1 MTPERWQQVRAMLA
15 GALERAQADRAAY
28 LDQVSC
34 EPSLRR
40 EVESLLAREKEAERF
55 LEAPALEVA
64 AKMLGNNGPDQSL
77 IGAKIGSYQVVSL
90 LGAGGMGEVYQAHDT
105 KLGRDVAIKVL
116 PPAFVH
122 DPYRLSRFQR
132 EAKML
137 ASLNH
142 PNIATIH
149 GLEQSDGVNYLVME
163 LVPGQTLAERVS
175 AGALKIEE
183 GLKLGVQI
191 AEALEAAHEKGV
203 IHRDLK
209 PANVKVTP
217 GGRVK
222 VLDFGLAKAFAGDSG
237 QDLSHA
243 LTLEAMGTEEGRI
256 LGTPA
261 YMSPEQ
267 ARGKSVDKRTDIWAF
282 GCVLYELLTGKAAF
296 DGETV
301 SDMIVAVLERE
312 PEWELLPPPIPAKI
326 QDLLRRCLQKDSQR
340 RLRDI
345 GDARIEIEEALA
357 APKVAAPT
365 QAGVPVSAI
374 TQRKSRELLAWAIAA
389 IAIVIAAL
397 VLGAF
402 AYFRNVPQDAKTIR
416 FFVSP
421 PETWTL
427 TRQLGLFGSPPDPL
441 AVSPDG
447 HRIALVATSADGRT
461 LLWVRSLDTLNAQ
474 PLAGTEG
481 AAHPFWSPD
490 SRFLGFFAGGKLKKI
505 DVSGG
510 PPLTL
515 CDAPDDRGGAWSQD
529 GVIVFAPKT
538 DSALQ
543 KVPDSGGTPI
553 AATVLAP
560 GEAHRGPVFL
570 PDGRHFLYRVK
581 TEEGAPG
588 LIYIA
593 SLNSTDRKL
602 LLSTNTGTVVFT
614 QGHLLFLRG
623 TTLMAQPFDA
633 RHLVLTGDAFPIAEQ
648 IQIQSNPNAGYG
660 LFSASGNGVL
670 AYQTGAGTTGS
681 QLVWFDRA
689 GKQVGTLG
697 DSATYADLVLSPNE
711 KQASVSISDGQQRDI
726 WLYDVARGLRTRFTF
741 DPADELN
748 SVWSPDASRLVF
760 NSRRKGHLNLY
771 QKASSGAGTE
781 EVLLEDN
788 RDKSPQSWSPDGRFI
803 LYTSSGPPTG
813 DDLFVLPLSGD
824 RKPVPFL
831 QTPFNEYDGQF
842 SPDGRYVLY
851 VSDESGKDDVY
862 VTPFPGPGGK
872 WQISTAGG
880 TFPRWR
886 RDGTEIFYLAPD
898 NKLMAA
904 AVNGKGSSFEVGAA
918 KPLFEARALDPT
930 RNRFAVSADGQ
941 RFLMNS
947 APQTT
952 SAPITVVLN
961 WAAGLKK

>member
-1 MTPERWQQVRAMLA
+1 MTPERWEQVRAMLA
-15 GALERAQADRAAY
+15 GALERAPADRAAY
-28 LDQVSC
+28 LDQISN
-34 EPSLRR
+34 EPALRR
-40 EVESLLAREKEAERF
+40 EVESLLAHESEAERF

-64 AKMLGNNGPDQSL
+64 AKMLGNYGPDQSL
-77 IGAKIGSYQVVSL
+77 IGAKIGSYQILSL
-90 LGAGGMGEVYQAHDT
+90 LGAGGMGEVYKAQDT
-105 KLGRDVAIKVL
+105 KLGRNVAIKVL
-116 PPAFVH
+116 PAAFVH
-122 DPYRLSRFQR
+122 DPERLSRFQR
-132 EAKML
+132 EARVL
-137 ASLNH
+137 AALNH
-142 PNIATIH
+142 PNIATIY
-149 GLEQSDGVNYLVME
+149 GLEQSDGVHFLIME
-163 LVPGQTLAERVS
+163 LVPGETLADRVKS
-175 AGALKIEE
+175 GPMPMEEALKIA
-183 GLKLGVQI
+183 VQI
-191 AEALEAAHEKGV
+191 AEALEAAHEKNI

-217 GGRVK
+217 EGKVK
-222 VLDFGLAKAFAGDSG
+222 VLDFGLAKAFAGNSAE
-237 QDLSHA
+237 DLSHA
-243 LTLEAMGTEEGRI
+243 LTFTAMGTEEGRI

-267 ARGKSVDKRTDIWAF
+267 SRGKATDKRTDIWAF
-282 GCVLYELLTGKAAF
+282 GCVLYELLTARQAF
-296 DGETV
+296 PGETL
-301 SDMIVAVLERE
+301 SDTIAAVLDSE
-312 PEWELLPPPIPAKI
+312 PDWQSLPPTTPSKI
-326 QDLLRRCLQKDSQR
+326 RDSLRRSLMKERDR

-357 APKVAAPT
+357 GPKDAAPT
-365 QAGVPVSAI
+365 QAGVPVRAI
-374 TQRKSRELLAWAIAA
+374 TQRKSRERPGWPIAA
-389 IAIVIAAL
+389 IAIIIAAL

-402 AYFRNVPQDAKTIR
+402 AYFRKVPQDAQTIR

-427 TRQLGLFGSPPDPL
+427 TRQLGLTGSPPNPL

-447 HRIALVATSADGRT
+447 HRIALVATSRDGRT

-481 AAHPFWSPD
+481 AARPFWSPD
-490 SRFLGFFAGGKLKKI
+490 SRFLAFFADGKLKKI

-529 GVIVFAPKT
+529 GVIVFAPRT

-543 KVPDSGGTPI
+543 KVSDSGGTPI

-570 PDGRHFLYRVK
+570 PDGRHFLYRAK
-581 TEEGAPG
+581 MDRGTG

-593 SLNSTDRKL
+593 SLDSTDRKL
-602 LLSTNTGTVVFT
+602 LSNADSGTYVYT
-614 QGHLLFLRG
+614 EGYLLFLQG
-623 TTLMAQPFDA
+623 TTLMAQPLDA
-633 RHLVLTGDAFPIAEQ
+633 RHLVLAGDAFPIAEQ
-648 IQIQSNPNAGYG
+648 IQVQSAAGPGFG
-660 LFSASGNGVL
+660 LFSASSSGVL
-670 AYQTGAGTTGS
+670 AYQTGTGTTAS
-681 QLVWFDRA
+681 QLVWFDRT
-689 GKQVGTLG
+689 GKQIGILG
-697 DSATYADLVLSPNE
+697 DSATYAELVLSPDE
-711 KQASVSISDGQQRDI
+711 KRVSVSISDGQQRDI
-726 WLYDVARGLRTRFTF
+726 WAYDVARGLRTRITF

-748 SVWSPDASRLVF
+748 SVWSSDGTRLVF
-760 NSRRKGHLNLY
+760 NSRRKGHLDLY

-781 EVLLEDN
+781 EVLLEDD

-842 SPDGRYVLY
+842 SPDGRWVAY
-851 VSDESGKDDVY
+851 VSDESGKDEVY
-862 VTPFPGPGGK
+862 VAPFPGPGGK

-880 TFPRWR
+880 TLPRWR

-904 AVNGKGSSFEVGAA
+904 AVNGKGSRFEVGAV
-918 KPLFEARALDPT
+918 KPLFETRGLDVT
-930 RNRFAVSADGQ
+930 RNRYAVSADGQ
-941 RFLMNS
+941 RFLINTD
-947 APQTT
+947 PQIT

>member
-1 MTPERWQQVRAMLA
+1 MTPERWQQIEQLYYA
-15 GALERAQADRAAY
+15 ALERGEGQRGTY
-28 LDQVSC
+28 LHEVCAGDDA
-34 EPSLRR
+34 LRR
-40 EVESLLAREKEAERF
+40 EVESLLEQEKRADGF
-55 LEAPALEVA
+55 LESPALEVA
-64 AKMLGNNGPDQSL
+64 AKMLAKDENRSL
-77 IGAKIGSYQVVSL
+77 SGQQLGSYKIVCL

-122 DPYRLSRFQR
+122 DPDRLSRFQR

-175 AGALKIEE
+175 AGAIKIEE

-237 QDLSHA
+237 QDISHA

-282 GCVLYELLTGKAAF
+282 GCVLFELLTGKAAF

-312 PEWELLPPPIPAKI
+312 PEWELLPPPTPARI

-357 APKVAAPT
+357 APKVAAST

-374 TQRKSRELLAWAIAA
+374 TQRKSRELLAWAITA
-389 IAIVIAAL
+389 IAIVITAL

-402 AYFRNVPQDAKTIR
+402 AYIRNVPQDAQTIR

-447 HRIALVATSADGRT
+447 HRIALAATSADGRT
-461 LLWVRSLDTLNAQ
+461 LLWVRSLDSLNAQ

-490 SRFLGFFAGGKLKKI
+490 SRFLGFFADGKLKKI

-529 GVIVFAPKT
+529 GVIVFAPRT

-543 KVPDSGGTPI
+543 KVSDSGGTPI

-570 PDGRHFLYRVK
+570 PDGQHFLYRVK

-602 LLSTNTGTVVFT
+602 LLDTNTGTVVYT

-633 RHLVLTGDAFPIAEQ
+633 RHLVLKGDAFPIAEQ

-670 AYQTGAGTTGS
+670 AYQTGAGTTAS
-681 QLVWFDRA
+681 QLVWFDRT
-689 GKQVGTLG
+689 GKQVGMLG
-697 DSATYADLVLSPNE
+697 DSATYADLVLSPDE
-711 KQASVSISDGQQRDI
+711 KQASVSISAGQQRDI
-726 WLYDVARGLRTRFTF
+726 WRYDVARGLRTRFTF

-760 NSRRKGHLNLY
+760 NSRRKGHMNLY

-803 LYTSSGPPTG
+803 LYTSSGPPTA
-813 DDLFVLPLSGD
+813 DDLFVLPLFGD

-842 SPDGRYVLY
+842 SPDGRWVAY
-851 VSDESGKDDVY
+851 VSDESGKDEVY

-886 RDGTEIFYLAPD
+886 RDSTEIFYLAPD

-904 AVNGKGSSFEVGAA
+904 AVNGKGSSFEVGAV

>member
-1 MTPERWQQVRAMLA
+1 MTSERWQQVRAMLA
-15 GALERAQADRAAY
+15 GALERAPADRAAY
-28 LDQVSC
+28 LDQVSS

-40 EVESLLAREKEAERF
+40 EVESLLAHESEAERF

-77 IGAKIGSYQVVSL
+77 IGAKIGSYQVLSL

-105 KLGRDVAIKVL
+105 KLGRNVAIKVL
-116 PPAFVH
+116 PAAFVH
-122 DPYRLSRFQR
+122 DPERLSRFQR
-132 EAKML
+132 EARML
-137 ASLNH
+137 AALNH

-149 GLEQSDGVNYLVME
+149 GLEQSDGVHFLIME
-163 LVPGQTLAERVS
+163 LVPGETLADRVKS
-175 AGALKIEE
+175 GPVPIEEALKIA
-183 GLKLGVQI
+183 VQI
-191 AEALEAAHEKGV
+191 AEALEAAHEKNI

-217 GGRVK
+217 EGKVK
-222 VLDFGLAKAFAGDSG
+222 VLDFGLAKAFAGDSAE
-237 QDLSHA
+237 DLSHA
-243 LTLEAMGTEEGRI
+243 VTFTAMGTEEGRI

-267 ARGKSVDKRTDIWAF
+267 ARGKATDKRTDIWAF
-282 GCVLYELLTGKAAF
+282 GCVLYELLTARQAF
-296 DGETV
+296 PGETL
-301 SDMIVAVLERE
+301 SDTIAAVLDSE
-312 PEWELLPPPIPAKI
+312 PDWQSLPLTTPSKI
-326 QDLLRRCLQKDSQR
+326 RDSLRRSLQKERNR

-357 APKVAAPT
+357 APKDALPT
-365 QAGVPVSAI
+365 QPGVPVSAI
-374 TQRKSRELLAWAIAA
+374 TQFKSRERLAWAIGA

-402 AYFRNVPQDAKTIR
+402 AYFRSVPQDAQTIR

-427 TRQLGLFGSPPDPL
+427 TRQLGLTGAPPNPL

-481 AAHPFWSPD
+481 AARPFWSPD
-490 SRFLGFFAGGKLKKI
+490 SRLLGFFAGGKLKKI

-529 GVIVFAPKT
+529 GVIVFAPRP
-538 DSALQ
+538 DSTLQ
-543 KVPDSGGTPI
+543 KVSDSGGTPI

-570 PDGRHFLYRVK
+570 PDGRHFLYRAK
-581 TEEGAPG
+581 MDRGTG

-593 SLNSTDRKL
+593 SLDSADRKL
-602 LLSTNTGTVVFT
+602 LLNVDSGTYVYSE
-614 QGHLLFLRG
+614 GHLLFLRG

-633 RHLVLTGDAFPIAEQ
+633 RHLVLAGDAFPIAEQ
-648 IQIQSNPNAGYG
+648 IQVQNATGPGFG
-660 LFSASGNGVL
+660 LFSASSTGVL
-670 AYQTGAGTTGS
+670 AYQTGTGTTAT
-681 QLVWFDRA
+681 QLVWFDRT
-689 GKQVGTLG
+689 GKRVGTLG
-697 DSATYADLVLSPNE
+697 DSATYADLVLSPDE
-711 KQASVSISDGQQRDI
+711 KRASVSISDGKQRDI
-726 WLYDVARGLRTRFTF
+726 WAYDVARGLRTRITF

-748 SVWSPDASRLVF
+748 SVWSSDGSRLVF
-760 NSRRKGHLNLY
+760 NSRRKGHLDLY
-771 QKASSGAGTE
+771 QKASSGAGAE

-788 RDKSPQSWSPDGRFI
+788 RDKSPQSWSPEGRFI

-842 SPDGRYVLY
+842 SPDGRWVAYG
-851 VSDESGKDDVY
+851 SDESGKDEVY
-862 VTPFPGPGGK
+862 VAPFPGPGGK
-872 WQISTAGG
+872 WQISTAVG

-898 NKLMAA
+898 NNLMAA
-904 AVNGKGSSFEVGAA
+904 AVNGKGSSFEVGAV

-930 RNRFAVSADGQ
+930 RNSFAVSADGQ
-941 RFLMNS
+941 RFLINTD
-947 APQTT
+947 PQTT

>member
-1 MTPERWQQVRAMLA
+1 MTPERWQKVRAMLA
-15 GALERAQADRAAY
+15 GALDRAPADRAAY
-28 LDQVSC
+28 LDQVSS

-40 EVESLLAREKEAERF
+40 EVESLLAHESEAERF

-77 IGAKIGSYQVVSL
+77 IGAKIGSYQVLSL
-90 LGAGGMGEVYQAHDT
+90 LGAGGMGEVYQAQDT

-116 PPAFVH
+116 PAAFVH
-122 DPYRLSRFQR
+122 DPERLSRFQR
-132 EAKML
+132 EARML
-137 ASLNH
+137 AALNH
-142 PNIATIH
+142 PNIATIY
-149 GLEQSDGVNYLVME
+149 GLEQTDGVHFLIME
-163 LVPGQTLAERVS
+163 LVPGESLADRVKS
-175 AGALKIEE
+175 GPVRMEEALKIA
-183 GLKLGVQI
+183 VQI
-191 AEALEAAHEKGV
+191 AEALEAAHEKN
-203 IHRDLK
+203 ITHRDLK

-217 GGRVK
+217 EGKVK
-222 VLDFGLAKAFAGDSG
+222 VLDFGLAKVFGGDSA

-243 LTLEAMGTEEGRI
+243 VTLTAMGTEEGRI

-267 ARGKSVDKRTDIWAF
+267 ARGKATDKRTDIWAF
-282 GCVLYELLTGKAAF
+282 GCVLYELLTARQAF
-296 DGETV
+296 PGETL
-301 SDMIVAVLERE
+301 SDTIAAVLDSE
-312 PEWELLPPPIPAKI
+312 PDWQSLPSTTPSKI
-326 QDLLRRCLQKDSQR
+326 RDLLRRSLQKERDR

-345 GDARIEIEEALA
+345 GDARIEIEETLT
-357 APKVAAPT
+357 APKDAGST
-365 QAGVPVSAI
+365 QAGLPVNA
-374 TQRKSRELLAWAIAA
+374 TQRKSWERLAWAIAA
-389 IAIVIAAL
+389 ITMFIAAL
-397 VLGAF
+397 FLGAF
-402 AYFRNVPQDAKTIR
+402 VYFRSVPQDAQTIR
-416 FFVSP
+416 FLVSP

-447 HRIALVATSADGRT
+447 RRIALVATSADGRT
-461 LLWVRSLDTLNAQ
+461 LLWIRSLDTLNVQ
-474 PLAGTEG
+474 LLAGTEG

-515 CDAPDDRGGAWSQD
+515 CDAPNDRGGTWSQD
-529 GVIVFAPKT
+529 GVIVFSPTT

-543 KVPDSGGTPI
+543 KVSASGGAPI

-560 GEAHRGPVFL
+560 GETGHRGPVFL

-581 TEEGAPG
+581 TEEGTPG

-593 SLNSTDRKL
+593 TLNSTDRKL
-602 LLSTNTGTVVFT
+602 LLNSNIGTIFYS
-614 QGHLLFLRG
+614 QGHLLFLHG

-633 RHLVLTGDAFPIAEQ
+633 RHLELTGDAFPIAEQ
-648 IQIQSNPNAGYG
+648 IQIQSNPNAGFG
-660 LFSASGNGVL
+660 LFSASENGVL
-670 AYQTGAGTTGS
+670 AYQTGTGTTAS
-681 QLVWFDRA
+681 QLVWFDRT
-689 GKQVGTLG
+689 GKQVGMLG
-697 DSATYADLVLSPNE
+697 DPATQADIALSPDG
-711 KQASVSISDGQQRDI
+711 KRASVSISDGKQRDI
-726 WLYDVARGLRTRFTF
+726 WAYDVARGLRTRITF

-748 SVWSPDASRLVF
+748 SLWSSDGSRLVF
-760 NSRRKGHLNLY
+760 NSRRKGHLDLY
-771 QKASSGAGTE
+771 EKASSGAGTE
-781 EVLLEDN
+781 EVLFEDN
-788 RDKSPQSWSPDGRFI
+788 RDKSPQSWTPDGRLI

-824 RKPVPFL
+824 RKPVPYL

-842 SPDGRYVLY
+842 SPDGRWVAY
-851 VSDESGKDDVY
+851 VSDESGTDEVY
-862 VTPFPGPGGK
+862 VAPFPGPGGK

-904 AVNGKGSSFEVGAA
+904 EVNGKASSFQVGAA
-918 KPLFEARALDPT
+918 KALFETRTLDPT

-941 RFLMNS
+941 RFLINTD
-947 APQTT
+947 PQTT

>member
-15 GALERAQADRAAY
+15 GALERAPADRAAY
-28 LDQVSC
+28 LDQVSS
-34 EPSLRR
+34 EPALRR
-40 EVESLLAREKEAERF
+40 EVESLLAHESEAERF

-77 IGAKIGSYQVVSL
+77 IGAKIGSYQVLSL

-116 PPAFVH
+116 PPAFAQ
-122 DPYRLSRFQR
+122 DPDRLSRFQR
-132 EAKML
+132 EAKIL

-149 GLEQSDGVNYLVME
+149 GLEQSGGVYYLVME
-163 LVPGQTLAERVS
+163 LVSGQTLAERVNT
-175 AGALKIEE
+175 GALKIEE
-183 GLKLGVQI
+183 ALKVTTQI
-191 AEALEAAHEKGV
+191 AEALEAAHEKNI

-209 PANVKVTP
+209 PANVKVTLQ
-217 GGRVK
+217 GMVK
-222 VLDFGLAKAFAGDSG
+222 VLDFGLAKAFVGDSA
-237 QDLSHA
+237 QDFSHA
-243 LTLEAMGTEEGRI
+243 VTLTAMGTEEGRI

-282 GCVLYELLTGKAAF
+282 GCVLYELLTGKQAF
-296 DGETV
+296 PGETV
-301 SDMIVAVLERE
+301 SDAIAAVLERE
-312 PEWELLPPPIPAKI
+312 PDLQVLPPATPEKI
-326 QDLLRRCLQKDSQR
+326 RDLLRRCLQKDSQR

-357 APKVAAPT
+357 APKDAAPT
-365 QAGVPVSAI
+365 QAGVPASAT
-374 TQRKSRELLAWAIAA
+374 TQRKSRERLAWAIAA
-389 IAIVIAAL
+389 IAIVIVAV
-397 VLGAF
+397 VLGTF
-402 AYFRNVPQDAKTIR
+402 AYFRSVPQDAQAIR

-421 PETWTL
+421 PETWAL
-427 TRQLGLFGSPPDPL
+427 ARQLGLTGSPPNPL

-481 AAHPFWSPD
+481 AARPFWSPD
-490 SRFLGFFAGGKLKKI
+490 SRFLAFFADGKLKKI

-515 CDAPDDRGGAWSQD
+515 CDAPDDRGGTWSQN
-529 GVIVFAPKT
+529 GVIVFAPRP
-538 DSALQ
+538 DSALL
-543 KVPDSGGTPI
+543 KVSDSGGTPI

-560 GEAHRGPVFL
+560 GEVHRGPLFL
-570 PDGRHFLYRVK
+570 PDGRHFLYRAK
-581 TEEGAPG
+581 MDQGTG

-593 SLNSTDRKL
+593 SLDSTDRKL
-602 LLSTNTGTVVFT
+602 LPNVDSGTYVYT
-614 QGHLLFLRG
+614 QGHLLFLRE

-633 RHLVLTGDAFPIAEQ
+633 RHLVLAGDAFPIAEQ
-648 IQIQSNPNAGYG
+648 IQVQNATGPGFG
-660 LFSASGNGVL
+660 LFSASSSGVL
-670 AYQTGAGTTGS
+670 AYQTGIGTTATK
-681 QLVWFDRA
+681 LVWFDRT
-689 GKQVGTLG
+689 GKQVSTLG
-697 DSATYADLVLSPNE
+697 DSATYADLVLSPDE
-711 KQASVSISDGQQRDI
+711 KRASVSISDGQQRDI
-726 WLYDVARGLRTRFTF
+726 WAYGVARGLRTRITF

-748 SVWSPDASRLVF
+748 SVWSPDGDRMVF
-760 NSRRKGHLNLY
+760 NSRRKGHLDLY

-842 SPDGRYVLY
+842 SPDGRWVAYG
-851 VSDESGKDDVY
+851 SDESGKDEVY
-862 VTPFPGPGGK
+862 VAPFPGPGGK
-872 WQISTAGG
+872 WQISTAVG
-880 TFPRWR
+880 TYPRWR

-904 AVNGKGSSFEVGAA
+904 AVNGKGSRFEVGAV
-918 KPLFEARALDPT
+918 KPLFETRALDPT
-930 RNRFAVSADGQ
+930 RNCYAVSADGQ
-941 RFLMNS
+941 RFLINTD
-947 APQTT
+947 PQTT
-952 SAPITVVLN
+952 SAPITVVFN

>member
-1 MTPERWQQVRAMLA
+1 MMPERWEKIEQVYHA
-15 GALERAQADRAAY
+15 ALEREESQRAVY
-28 LDQVSC
+28 LH
-34 EPSLRR
+34 
-40 EVESLLAREKEAERF
+40 EVCAGDTALQQEVQSLLEQEKRGDGF
-55 LEAPALEVA
+55 LESPAMEVVA
-64 AKMLGNNGPDQSL
+64 RAMAKDSGGSLNGRQL
-77 IGAKIGSYQVVSL
+77 GSYKIASL

-116 PPAFVH
+116 PAAFVH
-122 DPYRLSRFQR
+122 DVERLARFQR
-132 EAKML
+132 EARML
-137 ASLNH
+137 AALNH

-149 GLEQSDGVNYLVME
+149 GLEQSDGVHYLVME
-163 LVPGQTLAERVS
+163 LVLGHTLAERVS
-175 AGALKIEE
+175 GGASKVEE
-183 GLKLGVQI
+183 ALKLGGQI
-191 AEALEAAHEKGV
+191 TEALEAAHEKGV

-217 GGRVK
+217 EGRVK
-222 VLDFGLAKAFAGDSG
+222 VLDFGLAKAFAGDGGLDPSNG
-237 QDLSHA
+237 PA
-243 LTLEAMGTEEGRI
+243 LTSMGTEEGRI

-267 ARGKSVDKRTDIWAF
+267 ARGKAVDKRTDIWAF
-282 GCVLYELLTGKAAF
+282 GCVLYELLTGKEAF
-296 DGETV
+296 RGETL
-301 SDMIVAVLERE
+301 SDTIAAVLERE
-312 PEWELLPPPIPAKI
+312 PDLQLLPPATPAKI
-326 QDLLRRCLQKDSQR
+326 RDLLRRCLQKDSQR

-365 QAGVPVSAI
+365 QAGVPVNAI
-374 TQRKSRELLAWAIAA
+374 TQRKSRERLAWAIAA
-389 IAIVIAAL
+389 IAIVITAL

-402 AYFRNVPQDAKTIR
+402 AYFRSVPHDAQTIR

-427 TRQLGLFGSPPDPL
+427 TRQLGLTGSPPNPL

-474 PLAGTEG
+474 PLPGTEG
-481 AAHPFWSPD
+481 AARPFWSPD
-490 SRFLGFFAGGKLKKI
+490 SHFLAFFAGGKLKKI
-505 DVSGG
+505 DASGG

-515 CDAPDDRGGAWSQD
+515 CDAPDDRGGTWSQD
-529 GVIVFAPKT
+529 GVIVFAPRP

-543 KVPDSGGTPI
+543 KVSDSGGTPI
-553 AATVLAP
+553 AATVLVP

-570 PDGRHFLYRVK
+570 PDGRHFLYRAK
-581 TEEGAPG
+581 MDRGTG

-593 SLNSTDRKL
+593 SLDSTDRKL
-602 LLSTNTGTVVFT
+602 LLNVDSGTYVYT
-614 QGHLLFLRG
+614 QGHLLFVRG

-633 RHLVLTGDAFPIAEQ
+633 RHLALAGDAFPIAER
-648 IQIQSNPNAGYG
+648 IQIQNATGPGFG
-660 LFSASGNGVL
+660 LFSASSSGVL
-670 AYQTGAGTTGS
+670 AYQTGIGTTDT
-681 QLVWFDRA
+681 QLVWFDRT

-697 DSATYADLVLSPNE
+697 DSATYADIVLSPDE
-711 KQASVSISDGQQRDI
+711 KRASVSISDGQQRDI
-726 WLYDVARGLRTRFTF
+726 WAYDVARGLRTRITF

-748 SVWSPDASRLVF
+748 SVWSSDGSRLVF
-760 NSRRKGHLNLY
+760 NSRRKGHLDLY

-803 LYTSSGPPTG
+803 LYTSSDPPTG
-813 DDLFVLPLSGD
+813 DDLFVLPFSGD

-842 SPDGRYVLY
+842 SPDGRWVAYG
-851 VSDESGKDDVY
+851 SDESGKDEVY
-862 VTPFPGPGGK
+862 VASFPGPGGK

-904 AVNGKGSSFEVGAA
+904 AVNGKGSSYEVGAV